1 LEPLFEYLIGHKSRH
16 RLLSVMSRSGPAL
29 RSEAD
34 GFWYFEEHPEVAEY
48 FKQVGVFSY
57 CEKLTTF
64 HQQVA
69 EAFALSYD
77 GRIAK
82 VGREE
87 FMIDEASIAEVY
99 RTVQD
104 RHLLV

>member
-1 LEPLFEYLIGHKSRH
+1 
-16 RLLSVMSRSGPAL
+16 MSRSGPAL

-69 EAFALSYD
+69 EAFA
-77 GRIAK
+77 
-82 VGREE
+82 
-87 FMIDEASIAEVY
+87 SII
-99 RTVQD
+99 
-104 RHLLV
+104 

>member
-1 LEPLFEYLIGHKSRH
+1 
-16 RLLSVMSRSGPAL
+16 MSRSGPAL

-57 CEKLTTF
+57 CERLTTF

-69 EAFALSYD
+69 EAFALSFD

-87 FMIDEASIAEVY
+87 FMIDEASISEYTGCPGQAPVGLKRPY
-99 RTVQD
+99 IQMWSSGLTCYQSTN
-104 RHLLV
+104 L